1 MLAETRRTSGMVICL
16 PFHHPPQDCKHGLT
30 GSLAFPFFEKFP
42 MTRRADVNEGEGGAV
57 RIEAEAIYSLQLERP
72 RLKEAKRKLHM

>member
-57 RIEAEAIYSLQLERP
+57 RIEGHLFFAARTPAPQGG
-72 RLKEAKRKLHM
+72 KA